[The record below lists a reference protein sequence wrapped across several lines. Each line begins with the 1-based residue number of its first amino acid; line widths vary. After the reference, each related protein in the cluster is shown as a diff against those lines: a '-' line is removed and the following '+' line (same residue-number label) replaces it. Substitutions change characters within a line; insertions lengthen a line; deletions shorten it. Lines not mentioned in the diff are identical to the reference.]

1 MRTCLILVVSLA
13 LGGCGGAYD
22 ATAARTMIPLT
33 IDGAGGRHAFR
44 VELARTTAEQRE
56 GLMFRGTLPD
66 DGGML
71 FAPYPADGG
80 PPRAASFWM
89 KDTPSPLDIVFIRPD
104 RTIASIAENTPPFS
118 QSPVGSTEPVVAV
131 LELRG
136 GRAVELG
143 IEEGDKVSW

>member
-1 MRTCLILVVSLA
+1 MAALVTALLSLGA
-13 LGGCGGAYD
+13 CGSGQEAP
-22 ATAARTMIPLT
+22 AARAVIPLS
-33 IDGAGGRHAFR
+33 IDTAGGRHAFR
-44 VELARTTAEQRE
+44 VELARTVAEQRD

-80 PPRAASFWM
+80 PPRPASFWM
-89 KDTPSPLDIVFIRPD
+89 KDTPSPLDIVFIRAD

-118 QSPVGSTEPVVAV
+118 QSPVGSTEPVAAV

-143 IEEGDKVSW
+143 IEEGDKVAW